1 MSGRARRASSQRGT
15 SAAAAGAAAS
25 AAGAS
30 ESVRDGLRK
39 LGVLLK
45 PKTLDAD
52 GWNEVAEGDGTD
64 QAETSWLDRKWP
76 LKGVPGAE
84 ERAQGAGGGWS
95 INDLRALPKTMPDT
109 LYLTLNAQLR
119 VRRSR
124 EGADRKR
131 PTKKRAYI
139 AGGNANSNKRQHQ
152 PSRQDG
158 YIPPAAAASLD
169 LTPTAPSGPAPGAR
183 NGRLGSRT
191 SIAAAGTKAFNQA
204 TKRDANGLADHILGI
219 PQARVAAALTKAL
232 KRKEVQEHCK
242 DCDLTIT
249 EAQSAMYR
257 TLAEG
262 QAAIHE
268 ALKFKGD
275 ETRKRKL
282 SDVEQQ
288 TRWGWGPEMERR
300 AQLQAAA
307 NIAEAGKQT
316 LRAAGHKPA
325 GINALRKLG
334 IGRGR
339 QKTTAKELAGVF
351 LDATKELSLN
361 LFKRRCGKGTHP
373 EDVAMVVEWV
383 TVNYLLEIPG
393 RVTKVKRRNPSVS
406 IGDPGAWEK
415 VAMPTCALRDTKDNI
430 FAEFKNRHADL
441 VKETDATNPAAKM
454 KRGIKW

>member
-84 ERAQGAGGGWS
+84 GRAQGAGGGWS
-95 INDLRALPKTMPDT
+95 INDLRALPKTKPDT
-109 LYLTLNAQLR
+109 LYGTLNAQLR
-119 VRRSR
+119 LRRSR

-131 PTKKRAYI
+131 PTKKRAYV

-232 KRKEVQEHCK
+232 RRKEVQEHCK

-249 EAQSAMYR
+249 EAQSAMSPR
-257 TLAEG
+257 
-262 QAAIHE
+262 
-268 ALKFKGD
+268 ALRMVISSPFTCWRQQVSGM
-275 ETRKRKL
+275 RKL
-282 SDVEQQ
+282 
-288 TRWGWGPEMERR
+288 
-300 AQLQAAA
+300 
-307 NIAEAGKQT
+307 AGAYIKWLGT
-316 LRAAGHKPA
+316 WKYLLT
-325 GINALRKLG
+325 INALKSVAQGGSTLWKQ
-334 IGRGR
+334 GR
-339 QKTTAKELAGVF
+339 
-351 LDATKELSLN
+351 
-361 LFKRRCGKGTHP
+361 
-373 EDVAMVVEWV
+373 
-383 TVNYLLEIPG
+383 LL
-393 RVTKVKRRNPSVS
+393 
-406 IGDPGAWEK
+406 
-415 VAMPTCALRDTKDNI
+415 
-430 FAEFKNRHADL
+430 
-441 VKETDATNPAAKM
+441 
-454 KRGIKW
+454 